1 MSQDVQGRRTTE
13 EAVVSTPAA
22 AAPGRP
28 TAEGTAARARG
39 LTKAYGSGETTVLA
53 LDSVDVDIARGRFT
67 TVMGP
72 SGSGKSTLMHCLAG
86 LDTVSAGQVWI
97 GDAEITGLKD
107 RELTRLR
114 RDRIGFMFQS
124 FNLIPTLNA
133 LENITLPM
141 DIAGRKPDEEWLD
154 RVIDTLGL
162 RDRLGH
168 RPSQLSGGQQQRVAC
183 ARALASRPELIFA
196 DEPTGN
202 LDSRAGLEVLGFLR
216 EAVDSL
222 GQTVVMVTHDP
233 GAAAHSDL
241 VLYLADGRIVDE
253 MEHPTA
259 EAVLERMR
267 LFASTQPRTGAGAGD
282 PGGAGGR
289 GNAGGSGGPG
299 VPGGSAGPD
308 GPGALGDPGGV
319 AGSRDPGGSGEPGG
333 SGGSGGVDG
342 FGGVGAGRRVDG
354 SPRIPG
360 STRPPRMDAAGD
372 RFVEDGTGT
381 SDGDGAQ
388 AGNGAGARARGR
400 DEPGAEDDG
409 ARARDGDGAA
419 VEEA

>member
-1 MSQDVQGRRTTE
+1 M
-13 EAVVSTPAA
+13 STPAA
-22 AAPGRP
+22 EHVPGL
-28 TAEGTAARARG
+28 ASADGIAARARG

-53 LDSVDVDIARGRFT
+53 LDSVDVDIVRGRFT
-67 TVMGP
+67 AVMGP

-86 LDTVSAGQVWI
+86 LDTVSAGQVWL
-97 GDAEITGLKD
+97 GDTEITGLRE

-141 DIAGRKPDEEWLD
+141 DIAGKKPDEKWLD
-154 RVIDTLGL
+154 QVIGTLGL

-216 EAVDSL
+216 EAVDRL

-241 VLYLADGRIVDE
+241 VLFLGDGRIVDE
-253 MEHPTA
+253 MRRPTA
-259 EAVLERMR
+259 QAVLERMKR
-267 LFASTQPRTGAGAGD
+267 FDVIRTRFEDLPAS
-282 PGGAGGR
+282 
-289 GNAGGSGGPG
+289 S
-299 VPGGSAGPD
+299 
-308 GPGALGDPGGV
+308 
-319 AGSRDPGGSGEPGG
+319 
-333 SGGSGGVDG
+333 
-342 FGGVGAGRRVDG
+342 
-354 SPRIPG
+354 
-360 STRPPRMDAAGD
+360 
-372 RFVEDGTGT
+372 
-381 SDGDGAQ
+381 
-388 AGNGAGARARGR
+388 
-400 DEPGAEDDG
+400 
-409 ARARDGDGAA
+409 
-419 VEEA
+419 EEN